1 MFLSGYF
8 TFSGQ
13 FEILVLTKEQT
24 KVQVSKKLDFKKPE
38 FYKITVQK
46 IDCQKIESQNVEQ

>member
-13 FEILVLTKEQT
+13 FEILVLTKIDKGAGFE
-24 KVQVSKKLDFKKPE
+24 
-38 FYKITVQK
+38 KIGF
-46 IDCQKIESQNVEQ
+46 